1 MIFCP
6 NLANQIFQWNTHSV
20 VEGQSD
26 PAEVKIEPLF
36 ENRWNYDFWTCFTD
50 NYVNVRIGIVGKGL
64 FPTFA
69 LLNHRYI
76 SRSDFVSFVCCLR
89 QKWHNAQ
96 LLLIVHVRNKHDP
109 QPQLR
114 QQPFQILPWRRS
126 CCSSMQDY
134 QGGRRGLTIKK
145 RFMKTNY
152 DGLV

>member
-1 MIFCP
+1 MIFYP

-26 PAEVKIEPLF
+26 PEEVKIEPLF
-36 ENRWNYDFWTCFTD
+36 ENRWNYDFL
-50 NYVNVRIGIVGKGL
+50 NL
-64 FPTFA
+64 F
-69 LLNHRYI
+69 HRQLCERQDWHRGERSLPNFCPSQPQVYKLI
-76 SRSDFVSFVCCLR
+76 SSVCCLR

-96 LLLIVHVRNKHDP
+96 LLFIVHDRNNHDP
-109 QPQLR
+109 QHQLR
-114 QQPFQILPWRRS
+114 QQSFQVLPWRCNR
-126 CCSSMQDY
+126 CSSMQDY